1 MPALTAAAQI
11 AAILINTQVAA
22 PIPAPPALV
31 QALAVQNELI
41 ATIVGALKQ
50 ASIIITIVNGSVIL
64 SSSLLASVINKL
76 SSICNNEV
84 FEVSAITQLAVIEL
98 NNEIVNYTPSEFYN
112 IKNTSIEDLDNRENL
127 IQQLNEK
134 QLSIVENLLEMPS
147 KVIVLLGVEQ
157 PDIDQGKTGDFAINE
172 TTRTFYGPKI
182 SDTEWG
188 LGIKY

>member
-1 MPALTAAAQI
+1 MQHR
-11 AAILINTQVAA
+11 
-22 PIPAPPALV
+22 IPAPPALV